1 MITRRE
7 LRLQREAAERAAR
20 EQADAA
26 RYQVPDAPAP
36 GAPAARTPVPDAEAT
51 GVQFP
56 AVQASG
62 VSNATGAGSSAPPAV
77 AAPGAPTLVPDGRTP
92 ANQGSGA
99 PTPETQAASRRRTGM
114 PSTGRP
120 GYGGDTSTPKDTATS
135 ADLRGFHLILLDD
148 AVEVSDVLALIHNKL
163 PDLRPVLDEHGQM
176 RLSRHSRLSSGV
188 ALDPADAAALE
199 VPEWV
204 QHAVVID
211 CPRDRQP
218 TPPPDWFA
226 DADGLH
232 EAFPNGMPDR
242 EEERMLSLMLSVASR
257 LHTGVRLADEPDLP
271 TRVIIPDPEAKVDL
285 YIYSSYWMEP
295 PVALDFVRR
304 HAPHAFQQALPTPD
318 EDVLAQ
324 ASIDDPLFDA
334 SAPVILDGYALLVPL
349 GEIDE
354 SAGSLEI
361 RVMEAEWVP
370 PIIAAHTD
378 APQIEYHVHW
388 MDTESKRYQP
398 NQRRRFRRMRSQ
410 VAQLTDAIGAELL
423 VGSAGIGLDEN
434 GFLVTSRQ
442 LRA

>member
-26 RYQVPDAPAP
+26 RYQNPDA
-36 GAPAARTPVPDAEAT
+36 
-51 GVQFP
+51 
-56 AVQASG
+56 QASG
-62 VSNATGAGSSAPPAV
+62 VPSATGDPAGP
-77 AAPGAPTLVPDGRTP
+77 AAPVALAPEVDVSESP
-92 ANQGSGA
+92 ASESPASEPRG
-99 PTPETQAASRRRTGM
+99 PEDQAASRRRSGM

-120 GYGGDTSTPKDTATS
+120 GYGSDTSAPEDTATS

-188 ALDPADAAALE
+188 ALDPSDAAALE
-199 VPEWV
+199 VPDWA
-204 QHAVVID
+204 QHAIVID

-232 EAFPNGMPDR
+232 EAFPAGMPDR
-242 EEERMLSLMLSVASR
+242 EEERMRSLMLSVASR
-257 LHTGVRLADEPDLP
+257 LHTGVRLADEPGLP
-271 TRVIIPDPEAKVDL
+271 TRVIIPDPEAKIDL

-295 PVALDFVRR
+295 PVVLDFVRR
-304 HAPHAFQQALPTPD
+304 HAPQAFQQALPTPD

-324 ASIDDPLFDA
+324 ASIDDPLFDP

-398 NQRRRFRRMRSQ
+398 NQGRRFRRMRSR
-410 VAQLTDAIGAELL
+410 VAALADAIGAELL

>member
-20 EQADAA
+20 EQTDAA
-26 RYQVPDAPAP
+26 RYQKPDA
-36 GAPAARTPVPDAEAT
+36 R
-51 GVQFP
+51 
-56 AVQASG
+56 
-62 VSNATGAGSSAPPAV
+62 
-77 AAPGAPTLVPDGRTP
+77 
-92 ANQGSGA
+92 
-99 PTPETQAASRRRTGM
+99 AASRRRSGM

-120 GYGGDTSTPKDTATS
+120 GYGGDTSAPEDTATS

-163 PDLRPVLDEHGQM
+163 PDLPPVLDEHGQM

-188 ALDPADAAALE
+188 ALDPSDAAALE
-199 VPEWV
+199 VPDWA
-204 QHAVVID
+204 QHAIVID

-232 EAFPNGMPDR
+232 EAFPAGMPDR

-257 LHTGVRLADEPDLP
+257 LHTGVRLADEPGLP
-271 TRVIIPDPEAKVDL
+271 TRAIIPDPEAKIDL

-295 PVALDFVRR
+295 PVVLDFVRR
-304 HAPHAFQQALPTPD
+304 HAPQAFQQALPTPD

-324 ASIDDPLFDA
+324 ASIDHPLFDP

-388 MDTESKRYQP
+388 MDAESKRYQP
-398 NQRRRFRRMRSQ
+398 NQGRRFRRMRSR
-410 VAQLTDAIGAELL
+410 VAELTDAIGAELL
-423 VGSAGIGLDEN
+423 IGSAGIGLDEN

>member
-26 RYQVPDAPAP
+26 RYQNPDA
-36 GAPAARTPVPDAEAT
+36 
-51 GVQFP
+51 
-56 AVQASG
+56 QASG
-62 VSNATGAGSSAPPAV
+62 VPATDAQASGVPSATGDPVGPAAPAALAPEVLAPEPPASE
-77 AAPGAPTLVPDGRTP
+77 PRG
-92 ANQGSGA
+92 
-99 PTPETQAASRRRTGM
+99 PEDQAASRRRSGM

-120 GYGGDTSTPKDTATS
+120 GYGSDPSAPEDTATS

-188 ALDPADAAALE
+188 ALDPSDAAALE
-199 VPEWV
+199 VPDWA
-204 QHAVVID
+204 QHAIVID

-232 EAFPNGMPDR
+232 EAFPAGMPDR

-257 LHTGVRLADEPDLP
+257 LHTGVRLADESGLP
-271 TRVIIPDPEAKVDL
+271 TRVIIPDPEAKIDL

-295 PVALDFVRR
+295 PVVLDFVRR
-304 HAPHAFQQALPTPD
+304 HAPQAFQQALPTPD

-324 ASIDDPLFDA
+324 ASIDDPLFDP

-398 NQRRRFRRMRSQ
+398 NQGRRFRRMRSR
-410 VAQLTDAIGAELL
+410 VAELTDAIGAELL

-442 LRA
+442 LRT